1 MRKKIIIGLTVLLL
15 FVAAGIYLAGKE
27 SWKEEME
34 LFGPLNVMQQDAQ
47 LTTNDG
53 DAVYTVSRKK
63 DIQISN
69 EFHIYK
75 GTVSLTIYLNGDQIY
90 QKDIDAFGERMG
102 MSAKPNPPENTFP
115 VSMIPWTSFE
125 GFNLNLKKGYDYLL
139 PIFTFGKYYE
149 EGGKYYIPLSIQ
161 VHHAVCDGFHVCR
174 FLDELQDLLNK

>member
-1 MRKKIIIGLTVLLL
+1 MFFQKCCLATQSFIRKLKPFRVFGLSL
-15 FVAAGIYLAGKE
+15 
-27 SWKEEME
+27 
-34 LFGPLNVMQQDAQ
+34 QQ
-47 LTTNDG
+47 
-53 DAVYTVSRKK
+53 
-63 DIQISN
+63 
-69 EFHIYK
+69 
-75 GTVSLTIYLNGDQIY
+75 TILSFFRT
-90 QKDIDAFGERMG
+90 QKDIDAYGERKG
-102 MSAKPNPPENTFP
+102 MFAKPNPPENTFP

>member
-1 MRKKIIIGLTVLLL
+1 MKKKIIIGLVVLLL
-15 FVAAGIYLAGKE
+15 LVAAGIYLAGKE

-75 GTVSLTIYLNGDQIY
+75 GTVSLVIYLNGKQIV
-90 QKDIDAFGERMG
+90 QKEMQEGDHVFDIDPIMD
-102 MSAKPNPPENTFP
+102 AKGVIHVTYTASDDVDGSYSISIKTRVRRWNRILHN
-115 VSMIPWTSFE
+115 I
-125 GFNLNLKKGYDYLL
+125 KKN
-139 PIFTFGKYYE
+139 F
-149 EGGKYYIPLSIQ
+149 
-161 VHHAVCDGFHVCR
+161 
-174 FLDELQDLLNK
+174 

>member
-1 MRKKIIIGLTVLLL
+1 MKKKIIIGLVVLLL
-15 FVAAGIYLAGKE
+15 LVAAGVYLAGKE

-34 LFGPLNVMQQDAQ
+34 LFGPLNVMQQDAL

-90 QKDIDAFGERMG
+90 QKDMQEGDYVFDIDPIMDAKGVIHVTYTASEDVDGSYSISIKTRVRRWDRMLH
-102 MSAKPNPPENTFP
+102 N
-115 VSMIPWTSFE
+115 I
-125 GFNLNLKKGYDYLL
+125 KKN
-139 PIFTFGKYYE
+139 F
-149 EGGKYYIPLSIQ
+149 
-161 VHHAVCDGFHVCR
+161 
-174 FLDELQDLLNK
+174 

>member
-1 MRKKIIIGLTVLLL
+1 MKKKIIIGLTVLLL
-15 FVAAGIYLAGKE
+15 LVAAGIYLAGKE

-34 LFGPLNVMQQDAQ
+34 LFGPLNVMQQDAH

-90 QKDIDAFGERMG
+90 QKNMQEGDYVFDLDPMMNTKGDIRVVYTAPDDVDGSYSISIKTRVRRW
-102 MSAKPNPPENTFP
+102 NRILHN
-115 VSMIPWTSFE
+115 I
-125 GFNLNLKKGYDYLL
+125 KKN
-139 PIFTFGKYYE
+139 F
-149 EGGKYYIPLSIQ
+149 
-161 VHHAVCDGFHVCR
+161 
-174 FLDELQDLLNK
+174 

>member
-1 MRKKIIIGLTVLLL
+1 MKKKIIIGLTVLLL
-15 FVAAGIYLAGKE
+15 LVAAGIYLAGKE

-75 GTVSLTIYLNGDQIY
+75 GTVSLMIYLNGDQIY
-90 QKDIDAFGERMG
+90 QKDMQEGDHVFDIDPM
-102 MSAKPNPPENTFP
+102 MNTKGDIRVVYTAP
-115 VSMIPWTSFE
+115 DDVDGSYSISIKTRVRRW
-125 GFNLNLKKGYDYLL
+125 NRILHNIKKN
-139 PIFTFGKYYE
+139 F
-149 EGGKYYIPLSIQ
+149 
-161 VHHAVCDGFHVCR
+161 
-174 FLDELQDLLNK
+174 

>member
-1 MRKKIIIGLTVLLL
+1 MKKKIIIGLTVLLL
-15 FVAAGIYLAGKE
+15 LVAAGIYLAGKE

-75 GTVSLTIYLNGDQIY
+75 GTVSLTIYLNGKQIV
-90 QKDIDAFGERMG
+90 QKEMQEGDYVFDIDPMMDAKGVIHVTYTASDDVDGSYSISIKTRVRRWDRMLH
-102 MSAKPNPPENTFP
+102 N
-115 VSMIPWTSFE
+115 I
-125 GFNLNLKKGYDYLL
+125 KKN
-139 PIFTFGKYYE
+139 F
-149 EGGKYYIPLSIQ
+149 
-161 VHHAVCDGFHVCR
+161 
-174 FLDELQDLLNK
+174 